1 MSCLHNRPGFLY
13 SLPLFSSSLQVDMF
27 AQIVK
32 MSYLPKIISPCLTTQ
47 KHCTSFVQCFNYII
61 YISYCK
67 LVIQTYCIHTF
78 RQITESASIFSS
90 AHSCLPLQTFARA
103 NSGFRYPSC
112 ALFRNR
118 RDPDWSGRQYQA
130 APYLSA
136 FAPGSP
142 CGTFRAVSRTSSGK
156 PWRK

>member
-32 MSYLPKIISPCLTTQ
+32 MSYLPKIIYLCLTTQ
-47 KHCTSFVQCFNYII
+47 KHCTTSVQRFICII
-61 YISYCK
+61 CIICCK
-67 LVIQTYCIHTF
+67 LMIQTYHIHTF
-78 RQITESASIFSS
+78 RQITESASISSS
-90 AHSCLPLQTFARA
+90 ARSCLPLLTCARA
-103 NSGFRYPSC
+103 SGGFRYPSC
-112 ALFRNR
+112 ARFRNR

-130 APYLSA
+130 APYLSS